1 MSRSFVAAALLAV
14 LTGPALA
21 QETPAQAPAATT
33 PAAAPA
39 ATPAE
44 SAPETRT
51 LALPQ
56 VLRDAGLTDFDI
68 RPTRHG
74 SRVKGSLPD
83 GTELSGMMDEKGA
96 LRGVR
101 IEGDAVL
108 PPALLER
115 LVPAPVRGQPLFA
128 QLGKV
133 QAVFLGPKEDVML
146 AGVDD
151 RDQAVRA
158 AFAPDGTL
166 MRFERGGP
174 RDAVIGPMGGPGDK
188 GPRHDPKDHGPKDH
202 GPKDH
207 RGDGPDGKDH
217 DGKRGHDKDRD
228 GKDRHDRDRDGKD
241 RGDRDRGDRG
251 DRSDRGERG
260 RDDRPRVPP
269 TPDEVRASLTEAGYR
284 DVGQILQQGPVTV
297 AQATNPEGEPVL
309 VEIGTDGEVRREL
322 NR

>member
-1 MSRSFVAAALLAV
+1 MSRSFVATAALLAV

-21 QETPAQAPAATT
+21 QEAPAQAPAQDV
-33 PAAAPA
+33 PAQ
-39 ATPAE
+39 T
-44 SAPETRT
+44 APETRT

-74 SRVKGSLPD
+74 SRVKGNLPD
-83 GTELSGMMDEKGA
+83 GTELKGMMDEKGA

-101 IEGDAVL
+101 IDGDAPL

-115 LVPAPVRGQPLFA
+115 LVPAPVREQPLFG

-133 QAVFLGPKEDVML
+133 QAVFLGPKDVMV
-146 AGVDD
+146 AGVDAKD
-151 RDQAVRA
+151 MAVRA

-166 MRFERGGP
+166 MRFDRGGP
-174 RDAVIGPMGGPGDK
+174 RDAIIGPMGGPGDK
-188 GPRHDPKDHGPKDH
+188 GPRHGPKDGGPEGGPRDHGPGKGPRGHDRGDRGRDDH
-202 GPKDH
+202 GP
-207 RGDGPDGKDH
+207 RGHGPDGKH
-217 DGKRGHDKDRD
+217 KDRD
-228 GKDRHDRDRDGKD
+228 GKAADPARDG
-241 RGDRDRGDRG
+241 
-251 DRSDRGERG
+251 
-260 RDDRPRVPP
+260 RPVAPP

-284 DVGQILQQGPVTV
+284 EIGQILQQGPVTV

-309 VEIGTDGEVRREL
+309 VEVAVDGEVLREL